1 MKIEHVETI
10 DGDKV
15 ICLSQIYTN
24 TRIYQST
31 ADDTV
36 YYVCVNDIVVAKL
49 ISTTA
54 ISIFAMN
61 YHKENR

>member
-36 YYVCVNDIVVAKL
+36 CYEL
-49 ISTTA
+49 S
-54 ISIFAMN
+54 
-61 YHKENR
+61 